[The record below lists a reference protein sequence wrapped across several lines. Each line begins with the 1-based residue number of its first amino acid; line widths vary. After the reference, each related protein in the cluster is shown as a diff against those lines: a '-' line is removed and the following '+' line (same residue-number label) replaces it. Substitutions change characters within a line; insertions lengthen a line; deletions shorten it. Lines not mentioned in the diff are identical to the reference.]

1 MNRRPA
7 RIGPAQAIALV
18 LATVALAQ
26 SAHAS
31 PLGPLPA
38 SYSGVWPCADCSGIR
53 YQLNLFPGSAYML
66 ATSYFRD
73 GKDETFYDVGSF
85 RLAADSSVLVLDTQD
100 PKAHQF
106 AIGDD
111 GTLAKLDREGSS
123 IASGLSYDLRREPA
137 FVPIEPRLMLRGAYL
152 YWADAAVFTE
162 CRSGLRFPVAPGGA
176 AADLEKAFIAEK
188 TAGESGKGKAKR
200 TTQPASRGKRSKGSS
215 GEPQPL
221 VVTLQGRIASR
232 PPAGLEGDRPT
243 LIVERYI
250 ASFPNESCAA
260 RGVTHPL
267 EGTRWVLTRLQTEL
281 IHLSP
286 GQREPFMALESNA
299 GRVTGFGGCNR
310 FSATYKLAK
319 GGKLTLGPI
328 ASTRM
333 ACFANDF
340 ESPFFQALGAV
351 RAHRIA
357 DATLELLDGRG
368 AVVARFEARDL

>member
-1 MNRRPA
+1 MNPRRS
-7 RIGPAQAIALV
+7 RLGPAQAIVLV
-18 LATVALAQ
+18 LATVGLAP
-26 SAHAS
+26 SARAS

-38 SYSGVWPCADCSGIR
+38 SYSGVLPCADCSGIR
-53 YQLNLFPGSAYML
+53 YHVNLFPGGAYML

-85 RLAADSSVLVLDTQD
+85 RLAADSTVLVLDTQD

-106 AIGDD
+106 AIGGD
-111 GTLAKLDREGSS
+111 GTLSKLDREGSS
-123 IASGLSYDLRREPA
+123 IASGLSYDLRREPT
-137 FVPIEPRLMLRGAYL
+137 FVPMEPRLMLRGAYL

-176 AADLEKAFIAEK
+176 AADLDKAFLAEK
-188 TAGESGKGKAKR
+188 TASQGNKGKRAKNA
-200 TTQPASRGKRSKGSS
+200 ASRTRRSKGSS

-243 LIVERYI
+243 LVVERYL

-267 EGTRWVLTRLQTEL
+267 VGTRWVLTRIQTEL
-281 IHLSP
+281 VHLSP

-319 GGKLTLGPI
+319 GGKLTLGPV
-328 ASTRM
+328 ASTKM

-340 ESPFFQALGAV
+340 ESPFFQALTAV
-351 RAHRIA
+351 RAHRIV
-357 DATLELLDGRG
+357 DATLELLDARG
-368 AVVARFEARDL
+368 AVVARFEARNL